1 MMKSSLQS
9 QFFRYEIVH
18 DGQRV
23 IDLEHLT
30 AAAHGGVRLA
40 AALAADDG
48 RNILDDIAR
57 LDAACDGVFAA
68 DGQQRDLF
76 AVDSA
81 ESRDGVRVLVAQEIA
96 ELTRRC
102 SRGWP

>member
-40 AALAADDG
+40 AALTAGD
-48 RNILDDIAR
+48 R
-57 LDAACDGVFAA
+57 
-68 DGQQRDLF
+68 
-76 AVDSA
+76 
-81 ESRDGVRVLVAQEIA
+81 
-96 ELTRRC
+96 
-102 SRGWP
+102 